1 MLIWNPT
8 LLLLRLPVLL
18 ICLRESSSASD
29 GPIHLVFDDYE
40 ETTTTPPDNKYH
52 VTRSAGDYKICDYD
66 LCVAQEESCQDIAA
80 KMGCL
85 CPGITP
91 QTEPPH
97 TPQVTGVSPAESGQV
112 TVHWCAP
119 FSFVS
124 QYRVTVEG
132 KEGQSHVFEG
142 MSRNVTLAGI
152 KVGQRVCVQAMNSA
166 GVSSLSEE
174 SCSTYRLEKHA
185 NTPLVAGVI
194 AGGLGFILLL
204 TVTALILWRRKA
216 CCKGGT
222 DNHQGLRNPSFS
234 TDGTL

>member
-8 LLLLRLPVLL
+8 MLLLRLPALL
-18 ICLRESSSASD
+18 ICLIESSLASD
-29 GPIHLVFDDYE
+29 GPIHLVFDFD
-40 ETTTTPPDNKYH
+40 ETTTTPPDNKYPD
-52 VTRSAGDYKICDYD
+52 VTRGADGYQICDYD

-80 KMGCL
+80 KLGCL

-91 QTEPPH
+91 QTEPPLA
-97 TPQVTGVSPAESGQV
+97 PQVKGVSPAESGQV

-132 KEGQSHVFEG
+132 KEGQSVFEG
-142 MSRNVTLAGI
+142 MSRNVTLAGL
-152 KVGQRVCVQAMNSA
+152 KVGQRVCVQAVNSA
-166 GVSSLSEE
+166 GMSSLSEE
-174 SCSTYRLEKHA
+174 SCSTYHRPESQA
-185 NTPLVAGVI
+185 STPLLAGVI

-204 TVTALILWRRKA
+204 TVMALILWRRKA

-222 DNHQGLRNPSFS
+222 DSPQGLRNPSFS